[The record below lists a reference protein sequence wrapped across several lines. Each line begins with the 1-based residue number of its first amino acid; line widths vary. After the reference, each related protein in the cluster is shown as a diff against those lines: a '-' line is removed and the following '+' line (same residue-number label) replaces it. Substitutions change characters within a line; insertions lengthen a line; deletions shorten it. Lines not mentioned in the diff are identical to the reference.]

1 MTIKE
6 ILKNYIYPNLDFNY
20 LLSELNPKD
29 KGRYLYLTC
38 PNCGKK
44 EAYIYKTN
52 PYIKCNRL
60 NKCNFKISLWEYLKQ
75 SRNLTNKE
83 TLYLL
88 AEYAGVDLTQFN
100 DNNYNLGYKKQKN
113 IVKIRIIKKPLQL
126 IDYFDKRDLIDYLDE
141 FEKLSFRLKFQTLIT
156 LIYHFSLT
164 SNQSQKNLYYKSRG
178 ITPPK
183 DIGFLSQDDIYLLEE
198 KLVRFDKNLLEK
210 FIFKNGHF
218 RYKGDFA
225 IIPSFDIYSNLLT
238 AIRLRYIDPNKQP
251 KEIEVSYQR
260 IANPLPY
267 PLNREKLQKFN
278 TFYFCEGHIDGL
290 SLGVE
295 NFVAIEGVNSL
306 NPYKLGLFKEKNI
319 IIAFDKDKAG
329 VEGAKKLS
337 FYLKKLNIKH
347 QFLLW
352 DVDKKDI
359 NELKQSNLLHK
370 VYLLDYL

>member
-1 MTIKE
+1 LTIKE

-198 KLVRFDKNLLEK
+198 KLARFDKNLLEK

-225 IIPSFDIYSNLLT
+225 IIPSLIYT
-238 AIRLRYIDPNKQP
+238 QIY
-251 KEIEVSYQR
+251 
-260 IANPLPY
+260 
-267 PLNREKLQKFN
+267 
-278 TFYFCEGHIDGL
+278 
-290 SLGVE
+290 
-295 NFVAIEGVNSL
+295 
-306 NPYKLGLFKEKNI
+306 
-319 IIAFDKDKAG
+319 
-329 VEGAKKLS
+329 
-337 FYLKKLNIKH
+337 
-347 QFLLW
+347 
-352 DVDKKDI
+352 
-359 NELKQSNLLHK
+359 
-370 VYLLDYL
+370 